1 MSTATLDARP
11 DRRLGLALAI
21 SLLAHSLLLSPV
33 FAPAPVDAGAILRAT
48 LRQPSPVEKAAAAET
63 PPTRKT
69 VVPPTR
75 VPLPEPVERTYE
87 KTPAAQAAAPSPAPA
102 EKPADALAAAPPA
115 PQAEGAAVTPTA
127 TPAPP
132 PRPRIDVNGLR
143 QYHLALGRMAARFKR
158 YPGQA
163 REAGWEGRVPLR
175 LVVSE
180 AGTPAGLSLIGS
192 SGFPVLDEAALEMMR
207 LAASHTPVPES
218 LRGRAFTIDLAVD
231 YNLAE
236 EQ

>member
-1 MSTATLDARP
+1 MDARP
-11 DRRLGLALAI
+11 DRRLGMALAI

-48 LRQPSPVEKAAAAET
+48 LRQPSPVEKTAAVET
-63 PPTRKT
+63 PPPQKT

-75 VPLPEPVERTYE
+75 APLPEPLERTYE
-87 KTPAAQAAAPSPAPA
+87 KTPAPPAAPSPAPA
-102 EKPADALAAAPPA
+102 EGLADAPPAAAPPA
-115 PQAEGAAVTPTA
+115 PQAEGGAAVTPTT

-207 LAASHTPVPES
+207 LAAGHTPVPES

>member
-11 DRRLGLALAI
+11 DRRLGLALAV

-48 LRQPSPVEKAAAAET
+48 LRQPSPVEKTAAAET
-63 PPTRKT
+63 PPHQKT

-75 VPLPEPVERTYE
+75 APLPEPVERTYE
-87 KTPAAQAAAPSPAPA
+87 KAPALPASPSPAPA
-102 EKPADALAAAPPA
+102 ERLADAPPTAAAPA
-115 PQAEGAAVTPTA
+115 PQAEGGAAVTPTA
-127 TPAPP
+127 TPAP

-175 LVVSE
+175 LMVSE
-180 AGTPAGLSLIGS
+180 TGTPAGLSLIGS